1 MYYDEDGTLKEAGP
15 SAASERAAD
24 DAELEGWYKVELHV
38 YPPDQLPAY
47 SIGLH

>member
-1 MYYDEDGTLKEAGP
+1 MTGDSKVPSIMYYDEDGTLKEAGP

-38 YPPDQLPAY
+38 YP
-47 SIGLH
+47 